1 MIKKL
6 EKILNYEKNI
16 FYFCFSLFM
25 VLFVNY
31 LSSKWWITFITIDPW
46 VYWGTSQNF
55 DYFLAHFSD
64 TYYFSFLTWVACL
77 SWMVQFSISTS
88 IFFQNSK
95 KLNFSK
101 NFFIFFYTFF
111 IYVSIYVAAFG
122 SDATRQN

>member
-6 EKILNYEKNI
+6 EKILKYEKNI
-16 FYFCFSLFM
+16 FYFCFSLFI

-64 TYYFSFLTWVACL
+64 TYYFRRWTLIYPFITLQWIL
-77 SWMVQFSISTS
+77 SAGTS
-88 IFFQNSK
+88 
-95 KLNFSK
+95 
-101 NFFIFFYTFF
+101 
-111 IYVSIYVAAFG
+111 
-122 SDATRQN
+122 